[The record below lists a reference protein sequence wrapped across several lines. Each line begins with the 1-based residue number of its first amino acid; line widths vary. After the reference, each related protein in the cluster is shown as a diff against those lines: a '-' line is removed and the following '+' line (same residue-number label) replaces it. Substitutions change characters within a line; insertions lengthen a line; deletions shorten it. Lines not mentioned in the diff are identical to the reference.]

1 MREKAV
7 CNNNNNLKT
16 NQAIISNQI
25 FSIKQLQGHDHPDEE
40 TKVNLKFLPKVPFVL
55 LHHVA
60 LVLVG
65 SDAGAVGH
73 HVGDVVLL
81 VHAMDEVGER
91 AYKKN

>member
-1 MREKAV
+1 M
-7 CNNNNNLKT
+7 
-16 NQAIISNQI
+16 
-25 FSIKQLQGHDHPDEE
+25 KQFQGYHHRDDETE
-40 TKVNLKFLPKVPFVL
+40 VNPKFLPKVPFVL